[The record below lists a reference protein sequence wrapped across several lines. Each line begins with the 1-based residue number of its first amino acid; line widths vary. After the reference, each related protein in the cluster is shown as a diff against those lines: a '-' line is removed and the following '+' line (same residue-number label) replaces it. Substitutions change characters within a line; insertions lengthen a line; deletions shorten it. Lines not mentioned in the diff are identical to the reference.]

1 MTVPRATDGLRASIE
16 VRRGALHLDVAFDVA
31 PGEVLAVLGPN
42 GSGKTTL
49 LRVLAGLL
57 PLDAG
62 CVEVGGAVLDD
73 AARDVFVPAEQRG
86 VAFVFQ
92 DHVLFRHLSVLEN
105 VAFGLRAR
113 GVDKATARHA
123 ARDWLERV
131 GLGDRAQYRPHE
143 LSGGQQQRV
152 AIARALVH
160 RPSMLLMD
168 EPLSALDAGTRR
180 AMRSELR
187 AHLDQYAAEG
197 GITVIVTHDPVDA
210 YALADRVA
218 VLDAGRLAQVGT
230 IGEVTA
236 FPRSSYVAEL
246 IGTNLFRGTC
256 DGAAVTLADGIRIAV
271 VEAPVGDVFAI
282 VRPQAV
288 TLSLHESPAAS
299 ARNVW
304 QGRVTEIV
312 RLGERARVSLE
323 LTAASASSGTAGTT
337 LIAEVTSGALFAL
350 GIEQGGDVVASV
362 KATEI
367 EVYPA

>member
-1 MTVPRATDGLRASIE
+1 MTARVRADGLRASIE
-16 VRRGALHLDVAFDVA
+16 VRRGALQLDIAFEVA

-49 LRVLAGLL
+49 LRVLAGLQ

-62 CVEVGGAVLDD
+62 RVEVAGAVFDD
-73 AARDVFVPAEQRG
+73 AASDVFVPVEQRG

-92 DHVLFRHLSVLEN
+92 DHALFRHLSVLEN

-113 GVDKATARHA
+113 GIDKTTARHA
-123 ARDWLERV
+123 AREWLERV
-131 GLGDRAQYRPHE
+131 GLGDRADHRPHE

-160 RPSMLLMD
+160 KPSILLMD

-236 FPRSSYVAEL
+236 FPRSPYVAEL
-246 IGTNLFRGTC
+246 IGTNLFRGSC
-256 DGAAVTLADGIRIAV
+256 DGSTVTLADGVRIAV

-288 TLSLHESPAAS
+288 TLSLQEPPAAS
-299 ARNVW
+299 ARNMW
-304 QGRVTEIV
+304 QGRVVEIV

-323 LTAASASSGTAGTT
+323 LTGTSVGPGVAATT
-337 LIAEVTSGALFAL
+337 LIAEVTSGALLAL